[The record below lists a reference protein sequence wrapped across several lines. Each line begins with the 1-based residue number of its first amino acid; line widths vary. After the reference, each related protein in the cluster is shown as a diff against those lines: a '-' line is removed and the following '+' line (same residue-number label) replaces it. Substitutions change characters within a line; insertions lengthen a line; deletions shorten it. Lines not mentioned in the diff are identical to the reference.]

1 MDAKEYKLAAKN
13 HVTQMQ
19 VSKRWRAQIQTKE
32 TRYVASWGF
41 TVGLKRVNG
50 GSVKRKPKRVTDEAG
65 QITMELRNKYKHSHL
80 RVPNLEDI
88 AKLRSITKKREISSK
103 LM

>member
-1 MDAKEYKLAAKN
+1 M
-13 HVTQMQ
+13 
-19 VSKRWRAQIQTKE
+19 QTKE

-50 GSVKRKPKRVTDEAG
+50 GSVKRKPKRVTDEAR

-80 RVPNLEDI
+80 RVPNLEDSEVALNYEEKRNI
-88 AKLRSITKKREISSK
+88 VETNVKTATDEMLACKLDECNINSMFS
-103 LM
+103 LLL